1 MHTEMS
7 KFDQLLHNNAEI
19 KRKLL
24 LDGVV
29 KEDDLPLYNDEIA
42 WKDLKTTCGLVG
54 NEFREIRKAI
64 QPSATQS
71 TQAGK

>member
-1 MHTEMS
+1 MS

-29 KEDDLPLYNDEIA
+29 KEDDLPSFNDEWA
-42 WKDLKTTCGLVG
+42 WNNLEAKCGLSG
-54 NEFREIRKAI
+54 NEFRALRKVIKPSTI
-64 QPSATQS
+64 QSQ
-71 TQAGK
+71 GK